1 MFEEFCIKKE
11 PVNTDSLILFVA
23 LQFSDYLA
31 LISRTPHETF
41 RAIFVKRTSDAVM
54 WTD

>member
-1 MFEEFCIKKE
+1 MFEEFCTKKE
-11 PVNTDSLILFVA
+11 PVNTDSLILFIA
-23 LQFSDYLA
+23 LQFSDYIA

-41 RAIFVKRTSDAVM
+41 RAMIVKCASDAVM